1 MATMTN
7 MRNRTVVCA
16 TEQWF
21 RFARADMQCTED
33 DEQRNREA
41 KERDNATASVKRDTA
56 EEFMNGHRNQTRGDE
71 TKDDRIKQ

>member
-21 RFARADMQCTED
+21 RFARAGMQCTED

-41 KERDNATASVKRDTA
+41 KERDNAIKR
-56 EEFMNGHRNQTRGDE
+56 EETRQRTTG
-71 TKDDRIKQ
+71 

>member
-41 KERDNATASVKRDTA
+41 KERDNAIKR
-56 EEFMNGHRNQTRGDE
+56 EETRQRTTG
-71 TKDDRIKQ
+71 